1 MRYVVDRSGTRRTT
15 DAGPSVGF
23 AGPARV
29 KPAPSWRLPGA
40 PGDELER
47 AGLPWMRPVS
57 ALLTA
62 RTLPLIAAGAEFAVV
77 SMAAFGAGALYHQ
90 LAFGN
95 LPFAAYYLFA
105 TMVLTGFFVLPCGFG
120 RDYSLKRLQLPKE
133 QIRSVFLHWNT
144 AYSLFVFAL
153 FVSYATDFYSR
164 GSIIA
169 QYAAGLATVLAVRL
183 LMMRMVAQGLRK
195 GRLGGN
201 RVIVVGEAVM
211 ASHVARRLRLRPQGV
226 DVVHVVE
233 LAPLDR
239 GGHGDSVQAGKET
252 QAALDAVEDISRNT
266 EIDDIIICLPW
277 TENGRVRAF
286 VEGLAVV
293 PATIHLAP
301 DTAAAWAQ
309 NPVLARVG
317 SLSTIRVSRSPLT
330 LKDRILKRTFDLVVA
345 SLLLVLASPVFALV
359 ALLIKLSTKGPVLF
373 RQRRHGF
380 NQCEFRIFK
389 FRTMTTLDDGA
400 VIRQA
405 TRDDVRVTRV
415 GRILRRRNFDEL
427 PQLLNVLAGHMSL
440 VGPRPHA
447 VAHNNEYEEKIR
459 LYARRHNV
467 KPGIT
472 GWSQMNGY
480 RGETDTIDKMR
491 KRVEHDLYYI
501 DNWSLLLDVRI
512 LLMTIFSPEAYRN
525 AY

>member
-1 MRYVVDRSGTRRTT
+1 MRYAVNQSLGRTT
-15 DAGPSVGF
+15 EAGPSAGF
-23 AGPARV
+23 SARI
-29 KPAPSWRLPGA
+29 G
-40 PGDELER
+40 
-47 AGLPWMRPVS
+47 PVS
-57 ALLTA
+57 PWHSDEFERSGSIASRPISGICNA
-62 RTLPLIAAGAEFAVV
+62 RTLPLIAAGIEFAIVAMV
-77 SMAAFGAGALYHQ
+77 AFGAGAIYHQ
-90 LAFGN
+90 VVFGH
-95 LPFAAYYLFA
+95 LPFAAYYLVA
-105 TMVLTGFFVLPCGFG
+105 TLLLTGLFVLPSGFG
-120 RDYSLKRLQLPKE
+120 RDYSLKRLLLPRE
-133 QIRSVFLHWNT
+133 QVRSVFLHWNT

-169 QYAAGLATVLAVRL
+169 QYAAGLVAVLAVRL
-183 LMMRMVAQGLRK
+183 LMTAIVAQGLRK

-201 RVIVVGEAVM
+201 RVIIVGEA
-211 ASHVARRLRLRPQGV
+211 ATAAHVARRLRIRPQGV
-226 DVVHVVE
+226 DVVSVIKVS
-233 LAPLDR
+233 PPDR
-239 GGHGDSVQAGKET
+239 SGSRDQAQVDKDMR
-252 QAALDAVEDISRNT
+252 AALDTIESVSRTT
-266 EIDDIIICLPW
+266 EIDDIVVCLPW
-277 TENGRVRAF
+277 ADNERIRAI

-301 DTAAAWAQ
+301 DSTAAWAQ
-309 NPVLARVG
+309 SPVQARVG
-317 SLSTIRVSRSPLT
+317 SLSTIRISRAPLT
-330 LKDRILKRTFDLVVA
+330 LKDRILKRVFDVVVA
-345 SLLLVLASPVFALV
+345 SLLLTLLLPVFALIAV
-359 ALLIKLSTKGPVLF
+359 LIKLTSRGPVLF

-380 NQCEFRIFK
+380 NQSEFRIYK

-400 VIRQA
+400 VVRQA
-405 TRDDVRVTRV
+405 TRDDVRITRI
-415 GRILRRRNFDEL
+415 GRVLRRRNFDEL

-472 GWSQMNGY
+472 GWSQVNGY

-491 KRVEHDLYYI
+491 MRVEHDLYYI
-501 DNWSLLLDVRI
+501 DNWSLPFDVKI

>member
-1 MRYVVDRSGTRRTT
+1 MEP
-15 DAGPSVGF
+15 AAPS
-23 AGPARV
+23 
-29 KPAPSWRLPGA
+29 PSWRLPGS
-40 PGDELER
+40 PGE
-47 AGLPWMRPVS
+47 GLGRSGSAAS
-57 ALLTA
+57 ALFNA
-62 RTLPLIAAGAEFAVV
+62 RTLPLIAAGTEFAIV
-77 SMAAFGAGALYHQ
+77 SQAVFGAGALYHQ
-90 LAFGN
+90 LAFGH
-95 LPFAAYYLFA
+95 LPSAGYYLFA
-105 TMVLTGFFVLPCGFG
+105 TMVLTGLFVLPCGFG
-120 RDYSLKRLQLPKE
+120 RDYSLKRLLLPKE
-133 QIRSVFLHWNT
+133 QTRSVFLHWNT

-183 LMMRMVAQGLRK
+183 LMTRMVAHGLRK

-201 RVIVVGEAVM
+201 RVIVVGEVAM
-211 ASHVARRLRLRPQGV
+211 ASHVARRLRARPQGV
-226 DVVHVVE
+226 DVVRTIDLTPVNCGRAGSS
-233 LAPLDR
+233 APAAR
-239 GGHGDSVQAGKET
+239 ET
-252 QAALDAVEDISRNT
+252 EAALETIEDISRNT
-266 EIDDIIICLPW
+266 EIDDIIVCLPW
-277 TENGRVRAF
+277 AENERIRAF

-301 DTAAAWAQ
+301 DNTAAWAQ
-309 NPVLARVG
+309 SPVLARVG
-317 SLSTIRVSRSPLT
+317 SMSTIRLSRAPLT
-330 LKDRILKRTFDLVVA
+330 LKDRILKRIFDLAVA
-345 SLLLVLASPVFALV
+345 SLLLVMLVPVFALI
-359 ALLIKLSTKGPVLF
+359 ALAIKLSTKGPVLF

-380 NQCEFRIFK
+380 NQSEFRIFK

-405 TRDDVRVTRV
+405 TRDDQRVTRI

-472 GWSQMNGY
+472 GWSQVNGH

-512 LLMTIFSPEAYRN
+512 LLMTVFSAEAYRN